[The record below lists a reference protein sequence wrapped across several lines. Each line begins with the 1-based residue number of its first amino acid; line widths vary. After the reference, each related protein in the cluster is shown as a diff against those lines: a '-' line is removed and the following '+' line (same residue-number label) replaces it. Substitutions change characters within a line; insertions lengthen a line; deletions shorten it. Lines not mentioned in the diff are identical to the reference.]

1 MDLFTLKLIGLITM
15 FMDHYH
21 YIIGGPEILTIVGRL
36 SYPIFAFALV
46 EGYKHTRDVSKYL
59 VRIGISAVLL
69 QTPIWLLKYNEVLNI
84 FFTLFL
90 GLTCIYIYD
99 KFNKYLSK
107 ILIGLVIFIAIIIK
121 VDYGM
126 YGILL
131 ILAFYIGHGNKYTR
145 IIGLLLINIWL
156 YLMPDL
162 FELSKVQIYSIFTI
176 IPIYFYNGKKGK
188 NAKYLFYIFYPLH
201 FLVMEGIK
209 IFVIK

>member
-1 MDLFTLKLIGLITM
+1 
-15 FMDHYH
+15 
-21 YIIGGPEILTIVGRL
+21 
-36 SYPIFAFALV
+36 
-46 EGYKHTRDVSKYL
+46 
-59 VRIGISAVLL
+59 
-69 QTPIWLLKYNEVLNI
+69 
-84 FFTLFL
+84 
-90 GLTCIYIYD
+90 
-99 KFNKYLSK
+99 
-107 ILIGLVIFIAIIIK
+107 
-121 VDYGM
+121 M

-162 FELSKVQIYSIFTI
+162 FELSKVQIYSLFAI

-201 FLVMEGIK
+201 FLVIEGIK